1 MFARSQWPQVT
12 KNVPETVAQ
21 LPASTD
27 EEIALQTAS
36 GLLPATKVIGTLWR
50 LLWMMMMAGLRK
62 SALELT
68 LEEQG

>member
-1 MFARSQWPQVT
+1 M
-12 KNVPETVAQ
+12 PETVAQ
-21 LPASTD
+21 LPAFTD

-36 GLLPATKVIGTLWR
+36 GLLPATKTIGILWW
-50 LLWMMMMAGLRK
+50 LLLMMMMAGLRK